1 MENKIKL
8 VEAFVS
14 SNKKYKEGTIT
25 VIVKRR
31 FKHALYEK
39 IIKASKKY
47 IAEYSDKGFL
57 EINQKVWITFNT
69 APISKRKRCRIVKI
83 DEVTKC

>member
-1 MENKIKL
+1 MENKVKL

-31 FKHALYEK
+31 FKHPLYQK
-39 IIKASKKY
+39 IINASKKY
-47 IAEYSDKGFL
+47 IADFPAKEL
-57 EINQKVWITFNT
+57 LNINQKVWITFSV
-69 APISKRKRCRIVKI
+69 APISKRKRCRIV
-83 DEVTKC
+83 EVANVN